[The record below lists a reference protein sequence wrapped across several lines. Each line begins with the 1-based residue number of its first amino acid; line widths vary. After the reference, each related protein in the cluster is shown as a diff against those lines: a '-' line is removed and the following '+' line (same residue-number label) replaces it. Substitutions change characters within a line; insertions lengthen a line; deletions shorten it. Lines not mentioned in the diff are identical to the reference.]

1 MGGCS
6 CINYNNN
13 YHYDYYHHH
22 YYYYNART
30 NSNWK
35 FILHSASDIQDTAL
49 QCPLDNRLSRWSG
62 RTLSA
67 RWKGTQID
75 APAGLLR
82 PTLLEEPPPN
92 LAPRLLALA
101 LQLLA
106 PIPDLHV
113 ELLEPRRADGS
124 KAAFARPEG
133 DGHDAAGLEDVGSGV
148 RPKPWVRFGPTWE
161 RLSAARR
168 NGAPGSSAE
177 QAQRG
182 AAWSSTAQH
191 GAARTG
197 SSEEQRG
204 AACRP

>member
-1 MGGCS
+1 MGGRN
-6 CINYNNN
+6 CINYSNN

-22 YYYYNART
+22 CYYYNART
-30 NSNWK
+30 NTNWK
-35 FILHSASDIQDTAL
+35 SILHAASDIQETAL

-62 RTLSA
+62 RAISA
-67 RWKGTQID
+67 RWKGTQTD

-92 LAPRLLALA
+92 LALFLLALA

-106 PIPDLHV
+106 PTRALHV
-113 ELLEPRRADGS
+113 ELLEPLRADGS
-124 KAAFARPEG
+124 KAAFARPVG
-133 DGHDAAGLEDVGSGV
+133 DGHDAAGLEDVESGV
-148 RPKPWVRFGPTWE
+148 MPKPWVLFGPTWE
-161 RLSAARR
+161 RLNAAQRSE
-168 NGAPGSSAE
+168 APRSSAE
-177 QAQRG
+177 QVQCG